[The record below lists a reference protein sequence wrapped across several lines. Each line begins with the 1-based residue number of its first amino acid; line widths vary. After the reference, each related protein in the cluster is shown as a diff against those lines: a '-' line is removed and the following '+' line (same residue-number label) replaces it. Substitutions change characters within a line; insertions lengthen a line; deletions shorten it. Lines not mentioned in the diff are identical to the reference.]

1 MVDGEEADGWMR
13 RGRVVEVRR
22 EFSGSVCPTLD
33 TLIKLNQHLSVCYKL
48 LHTYFDSNMIFS

>member
-13 RGRVVEVRR
+13 RGRVVEV
-22 EFSGSVCPTLD
+22 SGSVCPTLD